1 MRAAWLLAVMLL
13 AASCSSVTRYP
24 GDPRPTV
31 LFRTD
36 GGSVTTGPLRT
47 AATEEARTQGLMGVT
62 SLPPDEG
69 MLFLFDGP
77 STDTFGMQDMAIP
90 LSIAFWDQN
99 GRVVDV
105 LEMEP
110 CHQDPCTQ
118 FSSTTPYVAALEM
131 NRDWFASHG
140 IRIGDRAEIRP
151 TY

>member
-1 MRAAWLLAVMLL
+1 MRAAWLLPVTLL
-13 AASCSSVTRYP
+13 VASCSSVTRYP

-31 LFRTD
+31 LFHTD
-36 GGSVTTGPLRT
+36 GGNITTGPLRT

-77 STDTFGMQDMAIP
+77 STTTFGMEDTVTP
-90 LSIAFWDQN
+90 LSIAFWDQK
-99 GRVVDV
+99 GQVVDV

-110 CHQDPCTQ
+110 CHQDPCTTYA
-118 FSSTTPYVAALEM
+118 SRAPYIAALEM
-131 NRDWFASHG
+131 NGDWFASHG
-140 IRIGDRAEIRP
+140 IQIGDRAEIRP